1 MSELPDFAVCD
12 GEGFEQ
18 EVAEEDG
25 FELRGEPAQEKQT
38 EEGRDVQKDEL
49 AGGAL
54 KGWEAERDLT
64 GTGHGRF
71 LISS

>member
-1 MSELPDFAVCD
+1 MRD

-18 EVAEEDG
+18 NVAEEDS
-25 FELRGEPAQEKQT
+25 FELRGEPAQEKQS
-38 EEGRDVQKDEL
+38 EECSDIQEDEL

-54 KGWEAERDLT
+54 EGWEAERD
-64 GTGHGRF
+64 GAGSGHGRF